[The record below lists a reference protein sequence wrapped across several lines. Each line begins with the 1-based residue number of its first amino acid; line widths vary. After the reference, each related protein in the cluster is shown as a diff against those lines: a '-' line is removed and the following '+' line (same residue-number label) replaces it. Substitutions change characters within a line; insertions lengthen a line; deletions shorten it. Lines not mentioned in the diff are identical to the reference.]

1 MSYRRISLIVVSFSR
16 RLRARLLNIDLRSWK
31 GKLWDPSAP
40 EFLMVFSIKPHFKN
54 ILRHNAQ
61 LVTCTLLWL
70 ILSFCILV
78 IYLLVNVL
86 VIFDGWAFGVITR
99 GGWSRGK
106 TSEQTA
112 GILLLTVNK
121 LLHKTFPEICNIH
134 K

>member
-1 MSYRRISLIVVSFSR
+1 MSYRRISLIVVSFSK

-31 GKLWDPSAP
+31 VKVWDPLAT
-40 EFLMVFSIKPHFKN
+40 EFLIMFYIKPHYKDIFT
-54 ILRHNAQ
+54 HNTQ

-70 ILSFCILV
+70 ILSFCIWV

-86 VIFDGWAFGVITR
+86 VIFDCWAFGVITR
-99 GGWSRGK
+99 RGWSRGK

-121 LLHKTFPEICNIH
+121 LLHKTFPEICNTH